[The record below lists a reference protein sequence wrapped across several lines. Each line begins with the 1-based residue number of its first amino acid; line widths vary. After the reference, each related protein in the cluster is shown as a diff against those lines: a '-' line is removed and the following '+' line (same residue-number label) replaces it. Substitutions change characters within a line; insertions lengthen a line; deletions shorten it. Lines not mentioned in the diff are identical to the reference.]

1 MSQIEEKLNEII
13 SDYNQLVRNIDN
25 AAKTSDRAYGGMIR
39 AFKGELVESIAAKL
53 VKIAWSDVLKQQP
66 SRIKINKKKMPI
78 GISDDYITRISDT
91 EVRNYV
97 KSHRDLLIYKFGTD
111 VQVFVDGKLVLP
123 IESVRHIR
131 KMQCLSVFFL
141 MLN

>member
-66 SRIKINKKKMPI
+66 SRIKINKK
-78 GISDDYITRISDT
+78 RC
-91 EVRNYV
+91 
-97 KSHRDLLIYKFGTD
+97 L
-111 VQVFVDGKLVLP
+111 LVLAM
-123 IESVRHIR
+123 II
-131 KMQCLSVFFL
+131 
-141 MLN
+141 